1 MKLIN
6 VVAESGGS
14 EARRNA
20 RSCARTRRTFGD
32 ELHAINLDG
41 LAILQRGLQ
50 LFTQTLGLRTG
61 KDESADQRSEVRGG
75 GLRGELKAS
84 DSGCAQ
90 ELGKA
95 LFAGRALE

>member
-32 ELHAINLDG
+32 ELHAVDLDG

-50 LFTQTLGLRTG
+50 LFTQALGLRTG
-61 KDESADQRSEVRGG
+61 EDESADQGSEVRGG
-75 GLRGELKAS
+75 GLRGELQAG
-84 DSGCAQ
+84 DSGGTQ

-95 LFAGRALE
+95 LFSG